1 MSAGADRGVPGR
13 AGSGAR
19 LRVLVHTDQAY
30 GWADHRLWT
39 TQPFVRFV
47 CALEEHGLAVTLCGR
62 FVGGTPA
69 GTVAVSPG
77 VGFVGLPDTT
87 TTGGSRAILRAGPRA
102 LRAWWRALGEHDV
115 VWLLGPN
122 VWSWPFAVLARLRGV
137 PVVLGVRQDLPTYVR
152 SRHPH
157 RWRPRLAALALDGG
171 FRWLARR
178 RPAVVVGGVLAARY
192 RRSPTTLDIRVSL
205 VRENEIAR
213 EPRVPTVLPSE
224 DRPLRGLSVGRLDVE
239 KNPLLLADVAKASP
253 RWVLEICGDG
263 PLAGELDER
272 LRTLAVADRVRL
284 RGQVDGDELRDQY
297 ARADAFVHVSW
308 TEGVPQVLLEAFAAG
323 IPVVATAVGGVAEAA
338 EGAALLVEP
347 GDALAVSRALDRLQ
361 RDPRLVHRLVHR
373 GFQIA
378 RAHTLEA
385 ETGGV
390 AALLRRTANG
400 GGTARDDRCPLR
412 GPIADR
418 VRP

>member
-1 MSAGADRGVPGR
+1 MSTGADHGDPRPAA
-13 AGSGAR
+13 AGPP

-62 FVGGTPA
+62 FVGSRRV
-69 GTVAVSPG
+69 GTVAVAPE

-102 LRAWWRALGEHDV
+102 LRAWWRALAEHDV

-122 VWSWPFAVLARLRGV
+122 VWSWPFAMLARLRGV

-157 RWRPRLAALALDGG
+157 RWRPRLAALALDGS
-171 FRWLARR
+171 FRLLARR

-205 VRENEIAR
+205 VREAEIAR
-213 EPRVPTVLPSE
+213 EPRVPTLPSA
-224 DRPLRGLSVGRLDVE
+224 DRLLRGLSVGRLDVE
-239 KNPLLLADVAKASP
+239 KNPLLLADIAKASP

-263 PLAGELDER
+263 PLAGKLDER

-347 GDALAVSRALDRLQ
+347 GDALAVSRALERLQ
-361 RDPRLVHRLVHR
+361 RDPRLVQRLIHR

-390 AALLRRTANG
+390 AALLRRTASESGTVRDG
-400 GGTARDDRCPLR
+400 GCPLR

-418 VRP
+418 VRS